1 MKVSSTEVQ
10 NNFGKYL
17 KIASELEDVIV
28 TRNGYEVAKIVPCE
42 ERSVIAEEAAS
53 YIFNDRWKVSY
64 EEFLKMVENSDLRYE
79 YIDGEVY
86 LLSSP
91 VYSHQVVV
99 SEIFAVL
106 HNWFKGKKCRP
117 LTSPFDV
124 TLMKGKDN
132 INVVQPDIIVI
143 CDTDKIDA
151 SGKYQGVPA
160 LTVEVLSRSTRRK
173 DMLKKLDLYMQTG
186 VKEYW
191 MVDPDK
197 REARVYNFEK
207 HDIADHNTYIGDM
220 IVKSKVFAGL
230 EIKLEDIFDF

>member
-1 MKVSSTEVQ
+1 MKVPSTEVQ

-28 TRNGYEVAKIVPCE
+28 TRKGYEVAKIVPCE
-42 ERSVIAEEAAS
+42 ERSIIAEEAAN

-64 EEFLKMVENSDLRYE
+64 EEFLRMVENSDLRYE

-91 VYSHQVVV
+91 VYSHQVSVD
-99 SEIFAVL
+99 EIYVIFY
-106 HNWFKGKKCRP
+106 NWFKGKKCRP

-124 TLMKGKDN
+124 TLMKSKDN

-151 SGKYQGVPA
+151 AGKYKGVPTLA
-160 LTVEVLSRSTRRK
+160 VEVLSRSTRSK
-173 DMLKKLDLYMQTG
+173 DMLKKLDLFMQTG
-186 VKEYW
+186 VEEYW

-197 REARVYNFEK
+197 KEVSVYSFEK
-207 HDIADHNTYIGDM
+207 HDIDDHDTYIGDVT
-220 IVKSKVFAGL
+220 VKSKVFKGL
-230 EIKLEDIFDF
+230 EVKLSDIFTF